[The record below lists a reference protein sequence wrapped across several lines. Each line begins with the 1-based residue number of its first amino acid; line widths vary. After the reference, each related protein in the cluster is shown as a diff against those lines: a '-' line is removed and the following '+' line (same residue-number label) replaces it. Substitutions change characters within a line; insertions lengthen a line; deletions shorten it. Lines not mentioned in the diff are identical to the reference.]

1 MVLSR
6 SCSPHGL
13 VAARIAGPIT
23 HADQRELVRFVTS
36 AIARFGRVNVLI
48 WLERYT
54 GPDHEG
60 RFDPDSLWSGGDAE
74 AIAKV
79 AIVGEPA
86 WKTISPTAGRR
97 RRLPIKYFA
106 TEQAARCW
114 IGGEYAHDVARRIH
128 NALRVIPRIPR

>member
-13 VAARIAGPIT
+13 VAARITGPIT
-23 HADQRELVRFVTS
+23 RADQRELVRFVRS

-54 GPDHEG
+54 GPHHEG
-60 RFDPDSLWSGGDAE
+60 RFDPEGLWSGSDADGV
-74 AIAKV
+74 ARV
-79 AIVGEPA
+79 AIVGERA
-86 WKTISPTAGRR
+86 WKTISPLTGGYRR
-97 RRLPIKYFA
+97 VPIEYFA

-114 IGGEYAHDVARRIH
+114 LGGGHAHDLARRVH
-128 NALRVIPRIPR
+128 DARRVNPRIPR